1 MPWLNDGMTTVMR
14 GSSAMDDLA
23 IPTQEALRL
32 PFQRERFAHVLQAAS
47 GQRFAQRAVGEQAL
61 HGGGERGGV
70 VRRDEHAALAMADLL
85 GDAADRGCDDG
96 RAAGARLEQHV
107 AERLD
112 VRGVEVDVGGAVEV
126 GELGAVAR
134 ERREA
139 ELDAADL
146 LARRLFA
153 DGEDDDGARPGARAE
168 ALDRAAQRGVVLPD
182 ILADAVRR
190 DEQNERVRL
199 DAERRPRGGAIA
211 GEERA
216 RIDAVRDHAAV
227 DRAGGDDRLHDAV
240 HHPLRRRRHVQP
252 ARREDGAL
260 ALPVERRGVALHGGK
275 KREVGTVAA
284 AAFPALASERE
295 GAVAAHQPAVADV
308 EDRRDAAAQLRQKT
322 EVEVAAVQVVEVD
335 DVRPLRRQVEQA
347 PGAGEVDVL
356 APTGR
361 LEQTRWLGEK
371 AGARGGGA
379 DARDGAPA
387 VDRADDGVARV
398 IVRDDDDVRIGGVLP
413 ADGEPRVVA
422 AAAILVEQIL
432 CRALGA
438 AGRVARRNPQDP
450 HGVPPNARTPSTK
463 TREAHVRSGGRRR
476 SRSMAV
482 VSTRY

>member
-47 GQRFAQRAVGEQAL
+47 GQRFAQRAVVEQAL

-153 DGEDDDGARPGARAE
+153 DG
-168 ALDRAAQRGVVLPD
+168 DRAAQRGVVLPD

-216 RIDAVRDHAAV
+216 RIDA
-227 DRAGGDDRLHDAV
+227 
-240 HHPLRRRRHVQP
+240 
-252 ARREDGAL
+252 
-260 ALPVERRGVALHGGK
+260 
-275 KREVGTVAA
+275 
-284 AAFPALASERE
+284 
-295 GAVAAHQPAVADV
+295 
-308 EDRRDAAAQLRQKT
+308 
-322 EVEVAAVQVVEVD
+322 
-335 DVRPLRRQVEQA
+335 
-347 PGAGEVDVL
+347 
-356 APTGR
+356 
-361 LEQTRWLGEK
+361 
-371 AGARGGGA
+371 
-379 DARDGAPA
+379 
-387 VDRADDGVARV
+387 
-398 IVRDDDDVRIGGVLP
+398 
-413 ADGEPRVVA
+413 
-422 AAAILVEQIL
+422 
-432 CRALGA
+432 
-438 AGRVARRNPQDP
+438 
-450 HGVPPNARTPSTK
+450 
-463 TREAHVRSGGRRR
+463 
-476 SRSMAV
+476 
-482 VSTRY
+482 